1 MPYSDTG
8 MLPENINQFQ
18 QKLKKIRLQER
29 KYIPEPFFTILQ
41 AFFMPLISCLCE
53 SWIIDL
59 IKTTL
64 QPERCCN
71 ICQALGFFF
80 SRYKQD
86 GSRERNT
93 LHTCMGW
100 VCPLAS
106 DTVVKSLC

>member
-1 MPYSDTG
+1 

-29 KYIPEPFFTILQ
+29 KYIPEPFSAILQ

-71 ICQALGFFF
+71 ICQALGIFFQVQAGCEQGEKYF
-80 SRYKQD
+80 TYVYGLGVPTR
-86 GSRERNT
+86 
-93 LHTCMGW
+93 L
-100 VCPLAS
+100 
-106 DTVVKSLC
+106 